1 MDLLLPALLGGVTA
15 GALYGLL
22 AFSVVVLYKA
32 TGVANFAVAIIG
44 TLGAFFVWRLVGSG
58 LAVWPA
64 VVLAVAGI
72 AVVGAIAF
80 VMVIRPRPAASSS
93 NVIVRTLALALVMK
107 ATVDHYWAVGQPF
120 AFPQLLP
127 GGALDVMGT
136 NVQWATVATLGIAA
150 ALVSIFAFVFQRTDL
165 GLQLR
170 AVAVNRDIAQLLGVR
185 YDRAALLVWA
195 VSAVLALVVALLS
208 GNRLMLSTS
217 MLDGAILYSFAGAI
231 TFGLTS
237 LSGAVLGGLAVGILS
252 SVVSTYASSEAA
264 LITVFGVLIVT
275 MFIRP
280 NGIFGTQEVQR
291 V

>member
-1 MDLLLPALLGGVTA
+1 MDLLFPALVGGVTA

-32 TGVANFAVAIIG
+32 TGVANFAAAIIG

-58 LAVWPA
+58 LGVWPA
-64 VVLAVAGI
+64 VFLAVGGI
-72 AVVGAIAF
+72 AVVGALAF
-80 VMVIRPRPAASSS
+80 VMVIRPRPTASPS
-93 NVIVRTLALALVMK
+93 NVIVRTLALALVIK

-127 GGALDVMGT
+127 SGALEVMET
-136 NVQWATVATLGIAA
+136 NIQWATVVTLGVAA
-150 ALVSIFAFVFQRTDL
+150 ALVSLFAFVFQHTDL

-170 AVAVNRDIAQLLGVR
+170 ALAVNRDIAQLLGVR
-185 YDRAALLVWA
+185 YNHAALLVWA

-208 GNRLMLSTS
+208 GTRLMLSTS
-217 MLDGAILYSFAGAI
+217 MLDGALLYSFAGAI

-237 LSGAVLGGLAVGILS
+237 LPGAVLGGLAVGVLN

-264 LITVFGVLIVT
+264 LITVFAVLILT
-275 MFIRP
+275 MLIRP
-280 NGIFGTQEVQR
+280 NGIFGPQEVHR